1 MFSLIRKVSV
11 WASAVKLG
19 RVSPSG
25 GDGRAAAFFYKNLL
39 PQALRSK
46 RGAAALAI
54 LAAMYAAAIFAPYSP
69 TEQCLDKSFHPPTK
83 IFFENG
89 SLRAQCY
96 RQSDPSIAQ
105 YEPVEGESLPIKF
118 FVRDE
123 KSDCKIFGLIPF
135 KARLFGV
142 DSPEPD
148 ARVYLLGAD
157 STGRDVFSRLLY
169 GARVSLSIG
178 FAGIAITM
186 VLGFL
191 MGGLAGYFGALSQL
205 IWGRLYRAVPFF
217 GIKSRIMSAPS
228 SRSNFIFFSIPP
240 AYPVRLPF
248 VPTTRWQGIMIEIS
262 LRPTAPPAAWA
273 DMRASPFRAAISRAI
288 SP

>member
-191 MGGLAGYFGALSQL
+191 AGGLAGYFGGA
-205 IWGRLYRAVPFF
+205 F
-217 GIKSRIMSAPS
+217 GLKPGPGLQSGSLFRDKEPLHVGAFEQKQFYFLFYSA
-228 SRSNFIFFSIPP
+228 R
-240 AYPVRLPF
+240 
-248 VPTTRWQGIMIEIS
+248 
-262 LRPTAPPAAWA
+262 
-273 DMRASPFRAAISRAI
+273 ISRQAAVC
-288 SP
+288 SDDAVARYYD

>member
-169 GARVSLSIG
+169 GARVAEHRLCGNRDNHGAGVSHGRARGIFRGAFAVNLGPALQGGSLFRDKEPHHVG
-178 FAGIAITM
+178 AFEQKQFY
-186 VLGFL
+186 FL
-191 MGGLAGYFGALSQL
+191 FYSSRISRQAAVCSDDAVAGY
-205 IWGRLYRAVPFF
+205 Y
-217 GIKSRIMSAPS
+217 
-228 SRSNFIFFSIPP
+228 
-240 AYPVRLPF
+240 
-248 VPTTRWQGIMIEIS
+248 
-262 LRPTAPPAAWA
+262 
-273 DMRASPFRAAISRAI
+273 D
-288 SP
+288 